1 MPEIEARLD
10 RIEQHLQTLAG
21 ATGEMAR
28 EVHALVQGLAAD
40 RAAFRETLRD
50 LSGFV
55 ATAGLEMNEL
65 RRQVQRL
72 AEITETGFA
81 SVQTLLGENNR
92 QIAEN
97 NRRIEENNRQIAENN
112 RLILETNRRLEE
124 NSGRIEENNAV
135 IRRLL
140 EILARGRGNG
150 QGLTQ

>member
-1 MPEIEARLD
+1 MPDIETRLD

-28 EVHALVQGLAAD
+28 EVRSLVQGLAAD

-55 ATAGLEMNEL
+55 ATAGLVLERAE
-65 RRQVQRL
+65 RQVQRL
-72 AEITETGFA
+72 AETTEAGFA
-81 SVQTLLGENNR
+81 HLQTLSGETNR
-92 QIAEN
+92 QIA
-97 NRRIEENNRQIAENN
+97 ENNRQIAENN
-112 RLILETNRRLEE
+112 RLIVENNR
-124 NSGRIEENNAV
+124 RIEENNAV

-150 QGLTQ
+150 QGLSQ

>member
-1 MPEIEARLD
+1 MPDIETRLD

-28 EVHALVQGLAAD
+28 EVRSLVQGLAAD

-55 ATAGLEMNEL
+55 ATAGLVLERAE
-65 RRQVQRL
+65 RQVQRL
-72 AEITETGFA
+72 AETTEAGFA
-81 SVQTLLGENNR
+81 HLQTLSGETNR
-92 QIAEN
+92 QIV
-97 NRRIEENNRQIAENN
+97 ENNRQIAENN
-112 RLILETNRRLEE
+112 RLIVENNR
-124 NSGRIEENNAV
+124 RIEENNAV

-150 QGLTQ
+150 QGLSQ

>member
-1 MPEIEARLD
+1 MPDIETRLD

-28 EVHALVQGLAAD
+28 EVRSLVQGLAAD

-55 ATAGLEMNEL
+55 ATAGLVLERAE
-65 RRQVQRL
+65 RQVQRL
-72 AEITETGFA
+72 AETTEAGFA
-81 SVQTLLGENNR
+81 HLQTLSGETNRQIVENNR
-92 QIAEN
+92 QIV
-97 NRRIEENNRQIAENN
+97 ENNRQIAENN
-112 RLILETNRRLEE
+112 RLIVENNR
-124 NSGRIEENNAV
+124 RIEENNAV

-150 QGLTQ
+150 QGLSQ